1 MESKDCN
8 GCNSIYVM
16 IYVMMSALPQAL
28 LIKILKHI
36 QQLLLW

>member
-16 IYVMMSALPQAL
+16 MSALSQAL